1 MMGLGS
7 QAIATVPR
15 GAACAVVTN
24 AKPTR
29 SFHFALL
36 PGFTLLAFS
45 SAVEPLRIANQLSQL
60 PLYRWTVVSEAGG
73 PVESSSGIVVETAAI
88 AKDLD
93 DAESLLVCGGIQPG
107 ARNAPRIAA
116 AVTRHLRHGGTV
128 GGVCTGAFLLAKAG
142 LLGQRRFTLH
152 WENQAGFAERFP
164 DLSPTGARFEIDGPV
179 MTCGGGAAAT
189 DMMLAIIAQDY
200 GTEFA
205 ATVSDMCL
213 RSATTAGSDG
223 QRGSLSA
230 RMAMRK
236 PVLVEIIRLMAA
248 NLEDPMSMDQL
259 AARAGYSR
267 RHLERMFDSAFG
279 EAPGQYYLGLRLD
292 HARKLLCD
300 TEMTLMQIS
309 QATGFT
315 SVAHFSR
322 CFKKRF
328 GRSPSKLMGYAST
341 LPPVALATLAAARD
355 TGV

>member
-1 MMGLGS
+1 MTLGT
-7 QAIATVPR
+7 QAVATIPR
-15 GAACAVVTN
+15 GAACAVVSN

-60 PLYRWTVVSEAGG
+60 PLYRWSVVSEEGG
-73 PVESSSGIVVETAAI
+73 PVESSSGVIVETGLV
-88 AKDLD
+88 AKELD
-93 DAESLLVCGGIQPG
+93 DAEALLVCGGIQPG
-107 ARNAPRIAA
+107 LRSTPRIAA

-142 LLGQRRFTLH
+142 VLGQRRFTLH
-152 WENQAGFAERFP
+152 WENQAGFAERYP
-164 DLSPTGARFEIDGPV
+164 DLHPSGARFEIDGPV
-179 MTCGGGAAAT
+179 LTCGGGAAAT
-189 DMMLAIIAQDY
+189 DMMLALIATDY
-200 GTEFA
+200 GAEFA
-205 ATVSDMCL
+205 TTVSDMCL
-213 RSATTAGSDG
+213 RSANPLGSDG

-248 NLEDPMSMDQL
+248 HLEDPISMDQL
-259 AARAGYSR
+259 AQRAGYSR
-267 RHLERMFDSAFG
+267 RHLERMFDGAFG

-300 TEMTLMQIS
+300 TEMSMMQIS
-309 QATGFT
+309 QATGFS

-328 GRSPSKLMGYAST
+328 GRSPSKLMG
-341 LPPVALATLAAARD
+341 PLARS
-355 TGV
+355 